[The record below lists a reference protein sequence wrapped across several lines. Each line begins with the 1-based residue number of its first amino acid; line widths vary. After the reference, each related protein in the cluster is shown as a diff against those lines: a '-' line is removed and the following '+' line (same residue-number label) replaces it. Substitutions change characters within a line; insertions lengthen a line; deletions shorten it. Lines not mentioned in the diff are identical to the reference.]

1 MTAYV
6 SIIYKDTFL
15 LIQRAVSYLLLV
27 NSFEHFASPPN
38 GRLGKRLTLPQLNE
52 DLSLL
57 EFLLVLLKRF
67 VDVFAI
73 FGINDQHIMTS
84 FFYLLQLP
92 L

>member
-6 SIIYKDTFL
+6 SITYQDTIL
-15 LIQRAVSYLLLV
+15 LFESAVGYLLLV
-27 NSFEHFASPPN
+27 NSFEHFTPPPN
-38 GRLGKRLTLPQLNE
+38 GRLGERLTLPQLDQ

-57 EFLLVLLKRF
+57 ELLLVLLERF

-84 FFYLLQLP
+84 FFS
-92 L
+92 